1 MSRGMSLLEFADLMI
16 DEGIY
21 QGLNLDGGGSTTMI
35 INNKVVN
42 SPSDNT
48 GERAV
53 GNCLVLIKKSID
65 KLNL

>member
-1 MSRGMSLLEFADLMI
+1 MSLSMSLLEFADLMI

-53 GNCLVLIKKSID
+53 GNSLVLIREEYR
-65 KLNL
+65 